1 VFQLTRRSLDLHLAA
16 NLNAPFDLLAQ
27 ARSVALDVVDAAIA
41 QPAPTARRH
50 AAATAITGIRA
61 RPAPLFM
68 LTSSGHGG
76 CCIASPACLLSA
88 RTRRPML
95 TDGASLRLN
104 CHKFKAS
111 RNQ

>member
-1 VFQLTRRSLDLHLAA
+1 LAA

-27 ARSVALDVVDAAIA
+27 ARSVALDVVVAAIA

-61 RPAPLFM
+61 RPVPLFM

-76 CCIASPACLLSA
+76 CRIASPACLLSA
-88 RTRRPML
+88 RPTPTV
-95 TDGASLRLN
+95 TDTPSLR
-104 CHKFKAS
+104 
-111 RNQ
+111 RW